1 MRLRRPRTLR
11 GTVALT
17 AFSLEGILLL
27 AAFLAIDLL
36 LWQNMKADLENAA
49 RAELSWLADFVREHE
64 VGGGDYL
71 REEAREH
78 LGSRTG
84 IVMELREGAPVDEVL
99 FRSDELGESGLG
111 QEVGFVTATGSQ
123 PFWVVSENFRS
134 YQLAV
139 GVPAGGQ
146 FRARRQLRTVI
157 AVCLV
162 GGLVVAALLAGALAG
177 KATGPLA
184 SVAEA
189 AERVHDTNLSERV
202 PPLRR
207 HYDEVK
213 KVRHSFNQM
222 LERLEAAVGR
232 LRQFTADVSHELR
245 TPLSVLKVQAQS
257 ALASRELDPE
267 AASLVRSQLEEI
279 DRLALM
285 VEDLLTL
292 SRLESGAVE
301 RASVDVADVV
311 LESLEQLTAVAESK
325 GVDVSVTRVEP
336 TVVEGDRSQLRRVVS
351 NLLDNALK
359 FTEPGGSVS
368 VELGRRE
375 GVVRLVVADDGQGI
389 PASDIPRIFER
400 FYRADPS
407 RSRRTGGAGL
417 GLAIVKR
424 IVEVHGGTVTVE
436 SELEKAVCSLS
447 SCRHQKRVL
456 TEL

>member
-1 MRLRRPRTLR
+1 MRLRRPTTLR
-11 GTVALT
+11 GSVALS
-17 AFSLEGILLL
+17 AFVLEGILLL

-36 LWQNMKADLENAA
+36 LWRNMKADLESAA
-49 RAELSWLADFVREHE
+49 QVELSWLADFLREHE

-71 REEAREH
+71 LEEAREH
-78 LGSRTG
+78 LGSRAG
-84 IVMELREGAPVDEVL
+84 ILMELREGDEVL
-99 FRSDELGESGLG
+99 FRSDELGEKGLA
-111 QEVGFVTATGSQ
+111 QEAGFVTATGAQ

-146 FRARRQLRTVI
+146 FRARRQLRTVM
-157 AVCLV
+157 AVCLL
-162 GGLVVAALLAGALAG
+162 GGLVVAALLARALAR

-189 AERVHDTNLSERV
+189 AERVHDRNLSERL

-207 HYDEVK
+207 HYDEVE
-213 KVRHSFNQM
+213 KVRSSFNQM
-222 LERLEAAVGR
+222 LERLEAAVVR
-232 LRQFTADVSHELR
+232 LRQFTADASHELR

-257 ALASRELDPE
+257 ALASGGLDPE
-267 AASLVRSQLEEI
+267 AASLVKSQLEEI

-292 SRLESGAVE
+292 SRLESAAVE
-301 RASVDVADVV
+301 RASVDVADLV
-311 LESLEQLTAVAESK
+311 LESVEQFRAIAESK
-325 GVDVSVTRVEP
+325 GVDLSVTRVEP
-336 TVVEGDRSQLRRVVS
+336 SVFEGDRSQLQRLVS

-359 FTEPGGSVS
+359 HTEPGGSVS

-375 GVVRLVVADDGQGI
+375 DVLRLVVADDGQGI

-417 GLAIVKR
+417 GLAIVKC
-424 IVEVHGGTVTVE
+424 IVEFHGGSVTVE
-436 SELEKAVCSLS
+436 SELGKGS
-447 SCRHQKRVL
+447 SFVIELPSSERVL
-456 TEL
+456 TDF